1 MKNLLLSLFALLA
14 LGACSGG
21 GSVPNPGT
29 VAIAPTSAPA
39 TSASPAPASS
49 PVTVTSG
56 GVTYTASLQWSGAN
70 RPGSSAGRSVQSATL
85 AVQPIFITA
94 PNSLDQST
102 SPFFPG
108 DSQALATLAIS
119 PQPSPFPVVNW
130 SVSIANLSVQA
141 LSGSSPLVAMSEQ
154 IVPGATRF
162 SGSGTVTATVP
173 SLSNLTTTAPIYVF
187 DRYTLGTIFTAL
199 TIGTRDPAQFHPAY
213 AFSNGVATPLS
224 TMTGADLY
232 ITSRGMPAPFDDGN
246 AFFTLHFPFGG
257 QLLSTN
263 FSGPCGTCGSFE
275 TYTAIQ
281 PSDLTSPSSTVTQNQ
296 ISTAIGSGISG
307 SWPTLVFQTG
317 SGVVVKI
324 TLDAFSTA
332 AVVSGAYAQHG
343 FSPDGF

>member
-141 LSGSSPLVAMSEQ
+141 LSG
-154 IVPGATRF
+154 T
-162 SGSGTVTATVP
+162 GTVTATVP